1 MRDRERREMRATLV
15 VPTLNEG
22 TSIGHVIDTFR
33 AAVAEANPRL
43 FPNDPLDWEVIV
55 VDGASTDGT
64 AEIARKAGARVLS
77 EPRPGYGRAYRTGF
91 DAATGVVVA
100 TSDGDATYPVE
111 EIPRLVRQLL
121 DESLDFITCDRL
133 TLLDTNAM
141 TREHRVG
148 NWVLNFVL
156 RIAYHRYVRQAGGAV
171 SDSQSGMW
179 VFRRSI
185 LDHVE
190 LTQDGMPFSEE
201 LKIEV
206 LRKGL
211 KFLETPIHY
220 RERWGAPKLSS
231 WRDGRRNIVFLVRKR
246 LAMGRGE
253 PAPAVRPAVPE
264 GQPRY

>member
-1 MRDRERREMRATLV
+1 MRATLV

-33 AAVAEANPRL
+33 AAVAETNPRL
-43 FPNDPLDWEVIV
+43 FPNDPLDWEVVV

-64 AEIARKAGARVLS
+64 AEIARKAGARVIN

-91 DAATGVVVA
+91 AAATGEVVA

-121 DESLDFITCDRL
+121 DQSLDFITCDRL

-148 NWVLNFVL
+148 NWVLNFTL
-156 RIAYHRYVRQAGGAV
+156 KIAYHRYVRAAGGTV
-171 SDSQSGMW
+171 TDSQSGMW

-185 LDHVE
+185 LDRVE
-190 LTQDGMPFSEE
+190 LTQDGMPMSEE

-206 LRKGL
+206 LRHGL
-211 KFLETPIHY
+211 RFLETPIHY

-231 WRDGRRNIVFLVRKR
+231 WRDGRRNLMFLIRKR

-253 PAPAVRPAVPE
+253 PPAPARAGP
-264 GQPRY
+264 

>member
-1 MRDRERREMRATLV
+1 MRDRERRLMRATLV
-15 VPTLNEG
+15 IPTLNEG

-43 FPNDPLDWEVIV
+43 FPQDPLDWEVVV

-64 AEIARKAGARVLS
+64 AEIARKAGARVIA
-77 EPRPGYGRAYRTGF
+77 EPRPGYGRAYQTGF
-91 DAATGVVVA
+91 AAATGEVIA

-111 EIPRLVRQLL
+111 EIPRLVRQLF
-121 DESLDFITCDRL
+121 DQSLDFITCDRL

-171 SDSQSGMW
+171 VDSQSGMW

-185 LDHVE
+185 LDRVV

-206 LRKGL
+206 LRNGL
-211 KFLETPIHY
+211 RFLETPIHY
-220 RERWGAPKLSS
+220 SERWGAPKLSS
-231 WRDGRRNIVFLVRKR
+231 WRDGRRNLVFLVRKR

-253 PAPAVRPAVPE
+253 PTPPAGATAPAVRP
-264 GQPRY
+264 RY